1 MTDYKITNNFDD
13 TLLIWGAIG
22 YTLKEL
28 KVDLEIYCKQNNTN
42 IKDYTISKIK

>member
-28 KVDLEIYCKQNNTN
+28 KVDLEIYCK
-42 IKDYTISKIK
+42 KTIQILTIIQSLK